1 MLPTVKTYLPTVAH
15 FRRLCSTLLGGCL
28 LLVAVCA
35 APTVPSAFAQTLY
48 VPNFSGNTVTAYS
61 ATTGTA
67 LPGFTA
73 PSGLGSPNSTAVLG
87 NTLYVAASNNTIS
100 TFNATTGAAVSTGF
114 ISPAGLDT
122 PTGLAIR
129 NDTLYVASYYSNT
142 LGAYNLATGAAL
154 PGFTSPGNLNNPY
167 DVLYVPAVPEPGNWT
182 LLIVGTIALTLAA
195 RRRLPLTPSA

>member
-1 MLPTVKTYLPTVAH
+1 MKTYLPTVAH

-48 VPNFSGNTVTAYS
+48 VPNFRGNTVTAYS

-129 NDTLYVASYYSNT
+129 ND
-142 LGAYNLATGAAL
+142 
-154 PGFTSPGNLNNPY
+154 
-167 DVLYVPAVPEPGNWT
+167 VLYVPAVPEPGNWT

-195 RRRLPLTPSA
+195 RRRLRLTPSA